1 MATSRTLA
9 ACLVLGLAAGA
20 CVSARI
26 QVVDERTALENQI
39 LGTYQE
45 LERDLQLVASVR
57 AGDDGDA
64 PAVGPQPFSRLR
76 ARAIAARQR
85 QQFYRD
91 DRDEL
96 MAAGCLGEGRDG
108 RLAARPCPLAERP
121 AVAARRAHLM
131 AELNRAR
138 ATLLD
143 FVIAASPA
151 LTAADRQQVLR
162 AWVRMRRRR
171 AAAGHWLQAA
181 DGSWQRA
188 AD

>member
-1 MATSRTLA
+1 MATSRALA
-9 ACLVLGLAAGA
+9 GCLALVLATG

-57 AGDDGDA
+57 AGDDDTLA
-64 PAVGPQPFSRLR
+64 LGPQRFSRLR

-121 AVAARRAHLM
+121 EVAARRAHLL

-138 ATLLD
+138 AVLLD

-151 LTAADRQQVLR
+151 LTAADREQVLR
-162 AWVRMRRRR
+162 AWVRLRRRR
-171 AAAGHWLQAA
+171 AAPAHWVQAA
-181 DGSWQRA
+181 DGSWRRA
-188 AD
+188 GD